1 MEYIAHRVNT
11 IEDLKNVPKGYG
23 VEVDLRDYGNR
34 LVLQH
39 DPFKDGEDFE
49 KYLKYYNHGT
59 IILNVKSEGIEFSVI
74 EHLKKYKI
82 KNYFFLDCTFPMIN
96 ILSKQGEKNIA
107 LRFSEFEGLDTIKNM
122 NGTVN
127 WIWVDCFSDFPL
139 DKCSYQFI
147 KNLGYNICLVSPDL
161 LNRENDIIRYKE
173 RLFMHGIMINAV
185 CVKLKNISKWESEI

>member
-1 MEYIAHRVNT
+1 
-11 IEDLKNVPKGYG
+11 
-23 VEVDLRDYGNR
+23 
-34 LVLQH
+34 
-39 DPFKDGEDFE
+39 
-49 KYLKYYNHGT
+49 
-59 IILNVKSEGIEFSVI
+59 
-74 EHLKKYKI
+74 
-82 KNYFFLDCTFPMIN
+82 MIN

-139 DKCSYQFI
+139 DKGSYHFI

-173 RLFMHGIMINAV
+173 RIFMDGIMINAV